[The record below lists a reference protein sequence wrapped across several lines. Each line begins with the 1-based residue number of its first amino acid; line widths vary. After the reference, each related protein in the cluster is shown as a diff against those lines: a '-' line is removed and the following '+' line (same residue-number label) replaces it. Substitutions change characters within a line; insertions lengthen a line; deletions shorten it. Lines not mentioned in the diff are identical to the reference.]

1 MKPKI
6 KLERKKTLND
16 KEMKKLT
23 ILSIMMVFTTLA
35 FAQDDA
41 ISKFFSKYEDD
52 ENFTH
57 VTITSRMFG
66 LFANL
71 DAEDAEDKEL
81 LDAVS
86 KVKGLKIITKD
97 ELEKSEANAL
107 YKEAFDLIPEKEY
120 DELMTVRDKDSDM
133 KFLIKEEGGV
143 ITELIMVMH
152 GDNEFFLLSLI
163 GDIDLKQ
170 ISRLSKSMSIDGFE
184 HLKNIDKDEDTGKK
198 NNNN

>member
-1 MKPKI
+1 
-6 KLERKKTLND
+6 
-16 KEMKKLT
+16 MKKLT
-23 ILSIMMVFTTLA
+23 ILFIMMAFTTLT

-52 ENFTH
+52 DNFTH

-71 DAEDAEDKEL
+71 DIEDEEDKEL
-81 LDAVS
+81 MDAVS

-97 ELEKSEANAL
+97 DISKSEANEL
-107 YKEAFDLIPEKEY
+107 YEEAFKLIPEKEY
-120 DELMTVRDKDSDM
+120 DELMTVRDKETNM
-133 KFLIKEEGGV
+133 KFLIKEENSV

-152 GDNEFFLLSLI
+152 GDDEFFLLSLI

-184 HLKNIDKDEDTGKK
+184 HLKNIDKEDSHDND
-198 NNNN
+198 NN

>member
-1 MKPKI
+1 
-6 KLERKKTLND
+6 
-16 KEMKKLT
+16 MKKLT
-23 ILSIMMVFTTLA
+23 ILFIMMAFTTLT

-57 VTITSRMFG
+57 ITITSRMFG

-71 DAEDAEDKEL
+71 DAEDEEDKEL

-97 ELEKSEANAL
+97 DIEKSEAIAL
-107 YKEAFDLIPEKEY
+107 YKEAFELIPEKEY
-120 DELMTVRDKDSDM
+120 DELMTVRDKDTDM
-133 KFLIKEEGGV
+133 KFLIKEQNAI
-143 ITELIMVMH
+143 ITELVMVMH

-184 HLKNIDKDEDTGKK
+184 HLKNIDKDDKK
-198 NNNN
+198 NDDH

>member
-1 MKPKI
+1 
-6 KLERKKTLND
+6 
-16 KEMKKLT
+16 MKKLI
-23 ILSIMMVFTTLA
+23 ILFIMMAFTTLT

-97 ELEKSEANAL
+97 NLEKSEADGL

-120 DELMTVRDKDSDM
+120 DVLMTVRDKDSDM
-133 KFLIKEEGGV
+133 KFLIKEEGGI

-152 GDNEFFLLSLI
+152 GEDEFF
-163 GDIDLKQ
+163 
-170 ISRLSKSMSIDGFE
+170 
-184 HLKNIDKDEDTGKK
+184 
-198 NNNN
+198 

>member
-1 MKPKI
+1 MA
-6 KLERKKTLND
+6 
-16 KEMKKLT
+16 
-23 ILSIMMVFTTLA
+23 VFTSAA

-41 ISKFFSKYEDD
+41 ISRFFDKYEED
-52 ENFTH
+52 EDFTH

-71 DAEDAEDKEL
+71 DIEDEEDKEL
-81 LDAVS
+81 MDAVS
-86 KVKGLKIITKD
+86 KVKGLKIIGKD
-97 ELEKSEANAL
+97 DIGNAEADAL
-107 YKEAFDLIPEKEY
+107 YKEAFKLIPESEY

-133 KFLIKEEGGV
+133 KFLIKEENGV
-143 ITELIMVMH
+143 ITELVMVMH

-184 HLKNIDKDEDTGKK
+184 HLKNIDKDNEND
-198 NNNN
+198 N